1 MTIHEI
7 LKKYWGYDKF
17 RPLQEDII
25 NSVLDGCD
33 TLALLPTGGG
43 KSICFQV
50 PAMALDGICIVIS
63 PLIALMKDQV
73 LHLKEKGIKAEAIV
87 SGVSQAETDRILN
100 NSVYSD
106 LKFLYVSP
114 ERLKNRLF
122 LDYFKNMKVGLIA
135 VDEAHCISQ
144 WGYDFR
150 PPYLEIAEIRQWHP
164 KVPVMALTATATP
177 AVVADIQD
185 KLAFSKKRN
194 VFQKSFYRDN
204 LTYMAFYEE
213 DKNGRM
219 LRVISAV
226 KGSGIVYVRNRRR
239 TQEIAEFLCSK
250 GVKSSFYHA
259 GLSTEVRDARQKRWM
274 DGDIQVIV
282 ATNAFGMGIDKPD
295 VRFVIHVD
303 LPDSPEAYFQEAGR
317 GGRDEKQAY
326 AVILYDNTD
335 LESLKQNLQ
344 VSFPPIPY
352 IRNVYKAV
360 CNFYGIPE
368 GSGANVKFTFDPI
381 AICNAYNMQ
390 VVPFFNAL
398 RFLEKEGLLLLPE
411 RQETMSQ
418 VKILCGKQDLYA
430 FQVENRRYDDLLKL
444 MLRLY
449 GGLFTT
455 HVAINEKLIAKKMMF
470 EESDIVAFLRKLH
483 KLEIVEYREKETA
496 PQIVFLTE
504 RVNPNDLYISDKNY
518 KTLKDNAMVR
528 INAMVD
534 YVRGTDKCRSSAL
547 LYYFGEKNNI
557 RCKRCDVCLAKQR
570 SADRE
575 TLQSRIS
582 EILKTNPLTIKKL
595 CAEIPKLDEKEITET
610 VREMLDYN
618 IIGMDEDMQL
628 FVKQKGR

>member
-25 NSVLDGCD
+25 TSVLNGCD

-50 PAMALDGICIVIS
+50 PAMALDGLCIVIS

-73 LHLKEKGIKAEAIV
+73 QHLKEKGIKAEAIV
-87 SGVSQAETDRILN
+87 SGVSRAETERILN

-114 ERLKNRLF
+114 ERLKSQ
-122 LDYFKNMKVGLIA
+122 YFMEFFKDMKVGLIA

-150 PPYLEIAEIRQWHP
+150 PPYLEIAAIREYHP
-164 KVPVMALTATATP
+164 GVPVMALTATATP

-194 VFQKSFYRDN
+194 VFRKSFYRDN
-204 LTYMAFYEE
+204 LTYMAFFEE

-219 LRVISAV
+219 LRIINAI

-239 TQEIAEFLCSK
+239 TQEIAEFLYSK
-250 GVKSSFYHA
+250 GIKSSFYHA
-259 GLSTEVRDARQKRWM
+259 GLSTEVRDVRQKKWM
-274 DGDIQVIV
+274 DGEIQVIV

-335 LESLKQNLQ
+335 IESLKQNLQ
-344 VSFPPIPY
+344 MSFPSLTY
-352 IRNVYKAV
+352 IRNVYNAV
-360 CNFYGIPE
+360 CNFYRIPE
-368 GSGANVKFTFDPI
+368 GSGANVKFDFDPV
-381 AICNAYNMQ
+381 AICNAYKMQ
-390 VVPFFNAL
+390 VVPFFSAL
-398 RFLEKEGLLLLPE
+398 RFLEKEGLLMIPE
-411 RQETMSQ
+411 KQETMSR
-418 VKILCGKQDLYA
+418 VKILCDKQELYA
-430 FQVENRRYDDLLKL
+430 FQVENRRYDDMLKL

-455 HVAINEKLIAKKMMF
+455 HVTISEKLLAKKMMYD
-470 EESDIVAFLRKLH
+470 ECDIVNFLRRLH
-483 KLEIVEYREKETA
+483 QRGIIDYREKETS
-496 PQIVFLTE
+496 PQIVFLAE
-504 RVNPNDLYISDKNY
+504 RINPNDLYISDENY
-518 KTLKDNAMVR
+518 KILKDNAMVR
-528 INAMVD
+528 MNAMVD
-534 YVRGTDKCRSSAL
+534 YVCGTDRCRSSAL

-557 RCKRCDVCLAKQR
+557 RCGRCDVCIAQR
-570 SADRE
+570 RSSDRE
-575 TLQSRIS
+575 ILQMRIL
-582 EILKTNPLTIKKL
+582 EVLKTNPLTIKKL
-595 CAEIPKLDEKEITET
+595 CAEIPKLDEREITGT
-610 VREMLDYN
+610 VREMLDCN
-618 IIGMDEDMQL
+618 VVGIDEDMQL

>member
-25 NSVLDGCD
+25 NSVLSGYD

-87 SGVSQAETDRILN
+87 SGISQVETERILN

-114 ERLKNRLF
+114 ERLKNQHF
-122 LDYFKNMKVGLIA
+122 LDFFKNMKVGLIA

-150 PPYLEIAEIRQWHP
+150 PPYLEIAEIRTYHP
-164 KVPVMALTATATP
+164 KVPIMALTATATP

-213 DKNGRM
+213 DKNRRM

-250 GVKSSFYHA
+250 GIKSSFYHA
-259 GLSTEVRDARQKRWM
+259 GLSTEVRDARQKKWM
-274 DGDIQVIV
+274 DGELQIIV

-335 LESLKQNLQ
+335 IESLKQNLEL
-344 VSFPPIPY
+344 SFPPLQY

-360 CNFYGIPE
+360 CNFYQIPL
-368 GSGANVKFTFDPI
+368 GSGANVKFNFDPI
-381 AICNAYNMQ
+381 AICNTYNMQ
-390 VVPFFNAL
+390 VLPFFNAL
-398 RFLEKEGLLLLPE
+398 RFLEKEGLILLPE
-411 RQETMSQ
+411 RQETMSH
-418 VKILCGKQDLYA
+418 VKILCNKNELYA

-455 HVAINEKLIAKKMMF
+455 YVTINEKLIAKKMMVD
-470 EESDIVAFLRKLH
+470 EHDIVELLRKLQQYQI
-483 KLEIVEYREKETA
+483 LEYQEKETC
-496 PQIVFLTE
+496 PQIVFSTE
-504 RVNPNDLYISDKNY
+504 RIDSNYLYISDKNY
-518 KTLKDNAMVR
+518 KDLKNNAITR

-534 YVRGTDKCRSSAL
+534 YVKGTEKCRSSAL

-557 RCKRCDVCLAKQR
+557 HCKRCDVCIAKKR
-570 SADRE
+570 SADKE
-575 TLQSRIS
+575 LLQSQIL
-582 EILKTNPLTIKKL
+582 EVLKTNPLTIKKL
-595 CAEIPKLDEKEITET
+595 CAQIPKLNEKETTEI
-610 VREMLDYN
+610 VREMIDYN
-618 IIGMDEDMQL
+618 IIGVDEDMQL
-628 FVKQKGR
+628 FVKTKKR